1 MKRSLLALL
10 LLAFTSTPLIAD
22 LGDQLFPMSQYCLRK
37 TSHKRHSSSHHKE
50 CHKRGCVKPLY
61 LKNRTNVISKPGTY
75 QVQNSMK
82 LLKGNTAILVLADN
96 VHIDL
101 CNKVLEGRGNDFTDP
116 TTGIDFSGRSN
127 VSVRN
132 GTVQGFS
139 AFGIFAQTVNGIV
152 IEDISALR
160 NGSPDVF
167 TPPNNVPA
175 GGIFVGGT
183 DDLGEGGTLS
193 ENVTLR
199 RVLCD
204 ENYLW
209 GVALP
214 FCVNVT
220 VSDSEFVRTRDSNI
234 SGFPE
239 AFNGGFFT
247 LSPTPLASNYT
258 FVNCKFNDAAATS
271 QPGARFCDGFA
282 MFSFAE
288 FAGFT
293 GDIIEDVTCIDSEF
307 NGNFS
312 SGDAAEAFGCAL
324 GNVRNGTF
332 IRCVANDNACINQ
345 SSTITTGHSSGY
357 AFFSCHG
364 ITHQDCFAN
373 NQQGFGAQVTFA
385 AGITTLSSSDIRAVN
400 TIACG
405 NHADFGAA
413 YGWQT
418 GNFDGTSPDNHRFQ
432 WVQCVANNNRS
443 DDSTQRATGF
453 QLVGIDDALVSECEA
468 NENSFAG
475 ITVQEFASDIS
486 LMQNLIV
493 EYTSLV
499 ANGCYGVDDAVNSN
513 THLYI
518 GNIGLSNGGLNF
530 NLQPLNVFFPNN
542 ISLNEGLSPACTPL
556 TSETTRDVKNARDH
570 KKQAAETLGIPAL
583 LQKLASQGKVQ
594 VSGDQYN

>member
-1 MKRSLLALL
+1 MKCSLLALL

-22 LGDQLFPMSQYCLRK
+22 LSDQLFPMSQYCLRK
-37 TSHKRHSSSHHKE
+37 ASHKRHSSSNRKE
-50 CHKRGCVKPLY
+50 CQKRTCVKLLR
-61 LKNRTNVISKPGTY
+61 LKNKTNVISQPGTY

-101 CNKVLEGRGNDFTDP
+101 CNKVLEGRGNNFADP

-167 TPPNNVPA
+167 NPSDNVPA

-183 DDLGEGGTLS
+183 DDLGTGGTLS
-193 ENVTLR
+193 ENVILR

-209 GVALP
+209 GITLP
-214 FCVNVT
+214 FCSNVT
-220 VSDSEFVRTRDSNI
+220 VSDSEFVRTRDSSI
-234 SGFPE
+234 SGFAE
-239 AFNGGFFT
+239 AYNGGFFT
-247 LSPTPLASNYT
+247 VSATPLASNYT

-271 QPGARFCDGFA
+271 RPETRYCDGFV
-282 MFSFAE
+282 MGSFVL

-293 GDIIEDVTCIDSEF
+293 GDVVQDVTFIDSEF
-307 NGNFS
+307 NGNLS
-312 SGDAAEAFGCAL
+312 TGDAVEAFGCTLA
-324 GNVRNGTF
+324 NVKNGSF
-332 IRCVANDNACINQ
+332 IRCKANDNVCINQ
-345 SSTITTGHSSGY
+345 TSTVTTGHSSGY
-357 AFFSCHG
+357 ALYSCHG

-373 NQQGFGAQVTFA
+373 NQQGLGAQVTFA
-385 AGITTLSSSDIRAVN
+385 AGITTVSGTDIRALN
-400 TIACG
+400 TIANG

-418 GNFDGTSPDNHRFQ
+418 GNFDGSSTDNHRFQ
-432 WVQCVANNNRS
+432 WVRCVANNNRS
-443 DDSTQRATGF
+443 EDSTQPAAGF

-475 ITVQEFASDIS
+475 ISVQEFAGDTSV
-486 LMQNLIV
+486 MQNLLV
-493 EYTSLV
+493 ESTSLV
-499 ANGCYGVDDAVNSN
+499 ANGCYGVDDGVNSD
-513 THLYI
+513 THVYTN
-518 GNIGLSNGGLNF
+518 NIGLSNGGKNF
-530 NLQPLNVFFPNN
+530 TLQPLNVFFPNN
-542 ISLNEGLSPACTPL
+542 ISLNEGLSPACTP
-556 TSETTRDVKNARDH
+556 
-570 KKQAAETLGIPAL
+570 
-583 LQKLASQGKVQ
+583 
-594 VSGDQYN
+594 